1 MRELGHKA
9 NARDGLKTNLE
20 LILEGM
26 VVVKGTFSEKVKSGC
41 LIPPNQRFKN
51 G

>member
-1 MRELGHKA
+1 M
-9 NARDGLKTNLE
+9 RDGLMTNLG

-26 VVVKGTFSEKVKSGC
+26 VVVKEMFSAKVKSGC
-41 LIPPNQRFKN
+41 LIPPNQKLKS